1 MAFALSLCP
10 VYIGFMLGR
19 KKNPSTVQP
28 YTRLSEIYDYVMR
41 HVDYVQW
48 ADYIEAVFARHNA
61 TPSRVLDL
69 ACGTGSMALELRK
82 RAFLASGADSCR
94 EMLDVAE
101 DKTRRSGHSVEFF
114 HRNLLDLTG
123 LPRYEAALCLYDS
136 MNYLMTLDDVVRALK
151 EVHAILL
158 PHGLFIFDVCT
169 EANSLRYFR
178 KLTDRDRGDGFRY
191 VRESFYRNGI
201 QFNRFKIR
209 FERTD
214 EAVEEVHRQRIYA
227 LPDMQAALE
236 QSPFSL
242 EAAYGGFG
250 FRAPDEGSDRV
261 HFVLRKIEERGAARH
276 RTRGS
281 TDEVSQPVSGTEH

>member
-1 MAFALSLCP
+1 
-10 VYIGFMLGR
+10 
-19 KKNPSTVQP
+19 
-28 YTRLSEIYDYVMR
+28 MR

-48 ADYIEAVFARHNA
+48 ADYIEAVFARHYA

-82 RAFLASGADSCR
+82 RAYLASGADSCR

-136 MNYLMTLDDVVRALK
+136 MNYLMTIEDVARALK
-151 EVHAILL
+151 EVHTILQ

-178 KLTDRDRGDGFRY
+178 KLTDRDRGDGFAY

-227 LPDMQAALE
+227 LPELQAALA
-236 QSPFSL
+236 QSPFSM
-242 EAAYGGFG
+242 EGAYDGFG

-261 HFVLRKIEERGAARH
+261 HFVLRKTEKGEAAQRGTCGSQAADGR
-276 RTRGS
+276 
-281 TDEVSQPVSGTEH
+281 